1 MRKIDKVTYLEKP
14 LYLKIDFDD
23 DKNCKQLQGQL
34 WNYLF
39 PKLLSKLR
47 GSTLMIAPFL
57 TDDAVFVMLLW
68 QYIYRSN

>member
-1 MRKIDKVTYLEKP
+1 MTIKIASSYK
-14 LYLKIDFDD
+14 
-23 DKNCKQLQGQL
+23 GQL

>member
-1 MRKIDKVTYLEKP
+1 MRKIDEVTYLEKP
-14 LYLKIDFDD
+14 LYLKIYFDD
-23 DKNCKQLQGQL
+23 DKNFRQLQGTTMEL
-34 WNYLF
+34 PF

-68 QYIYRSN
+68 Q